1 MPQDLCN
8 ITMDNDCSIAMLL
21 PSTKGISVCSM
32 ALLFFLVNTNNEFL
46 GIYRSA
52 TNQERYCSIFIFGW
66 AFGLYAIFPS
76 SNFVKQVSVTSEL
89 NSPMLMYYTTN

>member
-21 PSTKGISVCSM
+21 PSTTGISVCSM
-32 ALLFFLVNTNNEFL
+32 ALLFFLVNTNDEFL

-66 AFGLYAIFPS
+66 ALAF
-76 SNFVKQVSVTSEL
+76 
-89 NSPMLMYYTTN
+89 MLFFRRRIS